1 MTKLSA
7 CQLIS
12 GPDLADN
19 LDQVEAFVAG
29 VKEQGDTLVVLPECF
44 ACFGAGDKF
53 LLSIAEHKGD
63 GVIQQRLSDIAR
75 KYAVWLVAGTI
86 PLKTDNP
93 DKYSASCLVYDNAGH
108 AVAEYQK
115 IHLFDV
121 NIEDNTGQYLESRYT
136 QAGSS
141 LSVLDT
147 PFGKLGIAVCY
158 DIRFAGMFEAM
169 GQLDVLALPS
179 AFTETTGSAHWHS
192 LLKARAIENQCYLV
206 AANQGGEHENGRQTY
221 GHSCIIS
228 PWGQN
233 LAEIAKG
240 AGIVSAP
247 MNPDEITKIRRA
259 MPVRQHNKFRSY
271 FVQPD

>member
-7 CQLIS
+7 CQLVS
-12 GPDLADN
+12 GPDVENN
-19 LDQVEAFVAG
+19 LEQVEAYIAG
-29 VKEQGDTLVVLPECF
+29 VKGQGDTLVVLPECF

-53 LLSIAEHKGD
+53 LLSIAEQKGD
-63 GVIQQRLSDIAR
+63 GYIQQRLSELAK

-86 PLKTDNP
+86 PLKTGNP
-93 DKYSASCLVYDNAGH
+93 AKYSASCLIYDATGK
-108 AVAEYQK
+108 ALAEYQK

-121 NIEDNTGQYLESRYT
+121 EIEDNTGQYLESRYT
-136 QAGSS
+136 QAGNS
-141 LSVLDT
+141 LTVIDS
-147 PFGKLGIAVCY
+147 PFGKLGVAVCY
-158 DIRFAGMFEAM
+158 DIRFAGMFDAM
-169 GQLDVLALPS
+169 GQLDVLVLPS
-179 AFTETTGSAHWHS
+179 AFTEKTGAAHWHS

-206 AANQGGEHENGRQTY
+206 AANQGGVHENGRQTF

-233 LAEIAKG
+233 LAEIAQG
-240 AGIVSAP
+240 AGIVSAS
-247 MNPDEITKIRRA
+247 MNPDEIIKIRRA